1 MTTPTIR
8 EMQRVYVESAA
19 VERLKCGKPSVGTVR
34 NTLVSVKRF
43 VNWAEGVGRGTW
55 ERRVQ
60 SAECEVQRAE
70 CEVPASAVTPKTM
83 RKYLA
88 FLLSTGMKPISASSC
103 LNHLQQLFAR
113 WVRPYYED
121 HGWRIP
127 QFPTVSRR
135 ARSPRYNRPTPEQ
148 LAGVKEWYE
157 GLAPDMFWFVATMM
171 LEFGM
176 RNGDIRRL
184 TRANFITVEGKC
196 EVQSAECCTPHSALC
211 TPHSALT
218 TPHSALCTPH
228 SALTT
233 KHFLNYTPNKTA
245 HSSGRVVRW
254 PIHSQIWESFAI
266 LKPWAHKVT
275 DTHFEKLNQAMR
287 SLGFT
292 GTKGAYELRKI
303 CIDHVYQK
311 CGAEM
316 ATSISGDDIKTIIR
330 YYADPAQPN
339 MGEMRITD
347 LL

>member
-1 MTTPTIR
+1 MNQCEAVKYIIQKGVKMTTPTIK
-8 EMQRVYVESAA
+8 EMQKVYVESAA
-19 VERLKCGKPSVGTVR
+19 VERMKCGKPSVGTVR
-34 NTLVSVKRF
+34 NTLVSIKRF
-43 VNWAEGVGRGTW
+43 LNWAEGNGSETRIS
-55 ERRVQ
+55 E
-60 SAECEVQRAE
+60 EI
-70 CEVPASAVTPKTM
+70 PASVITPKTI
-83 RKYLA
+83 RQYLT
-88 FLLSTGMKPISASSC
+88 FLLSTGMKPISASSFI
-103 LNHLQQLFAR
+103 NHLQQLFAR

-121 HGWRIP
+121 HNWQIP
-127 QFPTVSRR
+127 PFPTVNRR

-184 TRANFITVEGKC
+184 THANFITVEAQGP
-196 EVQSAECCTPHSALC
+196 TPDAHN
-211 TPHSALT
+211 TR
-218 TPHSALCTPH
+218 
-228 SALTT
+228 
-233 KHFLNYTPNKTA
+233 HFLNYMPNKTA
-245 HSSGRVVRW
+245 HSSGRIVRW
-254 PIHSQIWESFAI
+254 PIHSKIWDNFAL
-266 LKPWAHKVT
+266 LKPWTHKVT

-311 CGAEM
+311 YGAEM

-339 MGEMRITD
+339 LGEIRITD